1 LVLPCAGFSGRFGL
15 TAGPRRN
22 VSIEGVDG
30 DTKRSFNEAYS
41 STPEPP
47 IPVWITYHWI
57 VFRAKSPTAK
67 ITVSDWSPA
76 QEAASPFGQEQTFNF
91 LELQPYHE

>member
-1 LVLPCAGFSGRFGL
+1 VNPQKKTREEAQPFIG
-15 TAGPRRN
+15 N
-22 VSIEGVDG
+22 VVIEGVEL
-30 DTKRSFNEAYS
+30 DTRRSFQEVYA

-67 ITVSDWSPA
+67 ITVSDWGPTQNSTDV
-76 QEAASPFGQEQTFNF
+76 FGQEQTFNF